1 MYRETGGTA
10 DYYVLARKTCRQM
23 IRGDEVQERHAL
35 SDATDGS
42 IGYRESITGTRQRRS
57 PFGVAEIPPCP
68 LAARIR

>member
-10 DYYVLARKTCRQM
+10 DYYVLARKTRRQM
-23 IRGDEVQERHAL
+23 IRGEVQERRAL
-35 SDATDGS
+35 SEATDGS